1 MISVANNQPTGIRPN
16 GFPVMDGKPPVD
28 RGVEHKKSE
37 TKPPVKIPLQQWKER
52 VGDAIDVLR
61 QRVSF
66 ILDPHS
72 GNLVLEPAPDML
84 DPKGVSDFG
93 KVSVN
98 NASPDG
104 GYVKG
109 ALFHDV
115 G

>member
-1 MISVANNQPTGIRPN
+1 MISVANNQPAGIRLS
-16 GFPVMDGKPPVD
+16 GYPVKDGKPPVD
-28 RGVEHKKSE
+28 RGVEHVNSE
-37 TKPPVKIPLQQWKER
+37 TKPPPKIPSQQWKER
-52 VGDAIDVLR
+52 VGDAIDVLK

-66 ILDPHS
+66 IMDPHS
-72 GNLVLEPAPDML
+72 GKLVLEPASEML

-93 KVSVN
+93 KVSAD

-104 GYVKG
+104 GYVRG